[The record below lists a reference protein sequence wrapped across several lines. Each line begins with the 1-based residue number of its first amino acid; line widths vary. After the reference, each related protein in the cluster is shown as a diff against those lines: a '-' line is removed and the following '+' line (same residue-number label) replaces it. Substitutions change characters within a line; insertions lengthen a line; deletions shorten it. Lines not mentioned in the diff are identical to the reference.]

1 MPASRGRC
9 TLSEFV
15 VYSQLV
21 LCRLYTNRYTEA
33 RGMTRSTSSRRS
45 EAASTRSPRGQ
56 DVRRRVARKNYR
68 IDVDKLK
75 RARRV
80 LGTANET
87 ETIHRALD
95 LVVDEAALVEAVR
108 EFVRQGHGHLDNA
121 DASRS

>member
-1 MPASRGRC
+1 MAPSRSDGR
-9 TLSEFV
+9 S
-15 VYSQLV
+15 
-21 LCRLYTNRYTEA
+21 
-33 RGMTRSTSSRRS
+33 G
-45 EAASTRSPRGQ
+45 AASTRTARPPSA
-56 DVRRRVARKNYR
+56 RRRVARKNYR

-95 LVVDEAALVEAVR
+95 LVVNEAALVEAVR
-108 EFVRQGHGHLDNA
+108 EFVRRGHGHIDNA